1 MKAICLTC
9 NKTEKFLWKIFPTV
23 ENQILTSSRLVVE
36 PNRLAPGENYTF
48 NVSLEDGKGFATVQ
62 MYTPKDVT
70 ESCTVLPL
78 DGVETFTEFNVT
90 CTGSELTFLY
100 ILFQGETQLLQSN
113 NPVFT
118 SKLNANE
125 AVRVRIQDS
134 YGQYLMVNVDV
145 SIKVPSIMNSIDEIN
160 EIFTS
165 KNASLDLKRMIS
177 DESQSNTLVFINM
190 VAGRLNELKTVDV
203 SETVAQIL
211 DLMNELGINH
221 FDDVSPITD
230 TLTKLLRPI
239 QMNRKIAMKCAKIL
253 DKISIALQNYDDVVA
268 VSDYI
273 SNTNRILSIINQ
285 IIDPF
290 ETIPLVQNA
299 NSLISSEYHMED
311 YKYYGELDFGIF
323 EKLENLESITLSVD
337 RTVNSLATCA
347 AKLFQPME
355 LLEDMVAKDIQ
366 FEVLAFDKEVA
377 LSHGN
382 HLKINGTTVVVTVS
396 KQLLSHFDSESSISC
411 TFFNKNPMWWFSD
424 ENEINSDVVGVSIYK
439 SDPEGQDNVSKIYVL
454 YHLSA
459 L

>member
-1 MKAICLTC
+1 MWEI
-9 NKTEKFLWKIFPTV
+9 IPTV
-23 ENQILTSSRLVVE
+23 ENQSLTSSRLIVD
-36 PNRLAPGENYTF
+36 RLKPGEIYTF
-48 NVSLEDGKGFATVQ
+48 KVSVQDGKGFATVQ
-62 MYTPKDVT
+62 MHTPKSIT
-70 ESCTVLPL
+70 ESCNVLPL
-78 DGVETFTEFNVT
+78 DGIETFTEFT
-90 CTGSELTFLY
+90 MRCTGSESTFLY

-113 NPVFT
+113 NPVFK
-118 SKLNANE
+118 SKLNAND

-134 YGQYLMVNVDV
+134 YGQYLMVDLNV

-190 VAGRLNELKTVDV
+190 VAGRLNELNEAVDV
-203 SETVAQIL
+203 RDTVAQIL

-230 TLTKLLRPI
+230 TLTNLLRPI
-239 QMNRKIAMKCAKIL
+239 QMNRKIAMKCAMIL
-253 DKISIALQNYDDVVA
+253 DKISIALQNYDDAVS
-268 VSDYI
+268 VSDYT
-273 SNTNRILSIINQ
+273 SNTNHILSIINQ
-285 IIDPF
+285 IINPF
-290 ETIPLVQNA
+290 ETIPPVQNV

-323 EKLENLESITLSVD
+323 EKLENLESITLSVEQ
-337 RTVNSLATCA
+337 TVNFLATCA

-366 FEVLAFDKEVA
+366 FEVLAFDEEVA
-377 LSHGN
+377 LNHGN

-396 KQLLSHFDSESSISC
+396 DKLLSDFDSESSISC

-439 SDPEGQDNVSKIYVL
+439 SDPEGQDNVSILVL
-454 YHLSA
+454 MGWV
-459 L
+459 